1 MAGIFEVF
9 LDGDSFFRFR
19 LKSPDGAVI
28 AVSTPFE
35 DKPAVVAGIAA
46 ARECAGMGLVTDL
59 CPVASVREPAVTV
72 RPSAVPHRAAPPAC
86 DEPRTASDGF
96 RTRAKELRH
105 AASAPRWTGA
115 A

>member
-9 LDGDSFFRFR
+9 LDGESFFRFR

-28 AVSTPFE
+28 AVSMPFE
-35 DKPAVVAGIAA
+35 DKLAVVAGIAA

-59 CPVASVREPAVTV
+59 CPASGVREPVAPV
-72 RPSAVPHRAAPPAC
+72 RPGTIPHNAAPQAC
-86 DEPRTASDGF
+86 DESRKAPAGF
-96 RTRAKELRH
+96 HTRAREPRRV
-105 AASAPRWTGA
+105 ATVPRWTGA